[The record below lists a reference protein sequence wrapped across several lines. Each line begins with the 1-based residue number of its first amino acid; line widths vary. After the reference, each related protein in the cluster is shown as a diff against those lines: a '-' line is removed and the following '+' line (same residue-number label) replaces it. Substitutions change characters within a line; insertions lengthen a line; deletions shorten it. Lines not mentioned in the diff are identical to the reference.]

1 VNHLFRAIR
10 VKFSEP
16 LAVSWPKL
24 HRPIAQIRRPR
35 VTDARLK
42 RLPDPNSIP
51 AHDRVPAA
59 KKLPAEHPAEKVR
72 QFPDNKRFERISGTA
87 QTDRQARSDL
97 TCASFI
103 ANAMMH
109 KNLSFK
115 S

>member
-1 VNHLFRAIR
+1 MNQLSRAIR
-10 VKFSEP
+10 VKFFGRFV
-16 LAVSWPKL
+16 ANWPRL
-24 HRPIAQIRRPR
+24 HLPIGQMRRPR
-35 VTDARLK
+35 VADARLK

-51 AHDRVPAA
+51 AHDRKPAA